1 MRIGVLADLH
11 GNAPALEAALADLR
25 AAGVTRA
32 LVAGDLTGYYPYVNE
47 TLDLLRTFDC
57 TVVLGNHDGYLLGR
71 LACKDESWKA
81 YGLDVV
87 DRIIT
92 VEHRAWLDTQPFQRE
107 LIVDGRTILLCH
119 GSPAGPEDYAY
130 PNREDFSAFEV
141 PGVDVVV
148 MGHTHIPLVRH
159 HAGRLLLNPGSCG
172 QPRDYDPR
180 AAFAILNTEGLS
192 VELRRVPYDVDKTQR
207 SVSDHGLPRMLA
219 DILTRRRGPDA

>member
-1 MRIGVLADLH
+1 VRIGVLADLH
-11 GNAPALEAALADLR
+11 GNAPALEAVLSDLR
-25 AAGVTRA
+25 AAGVARA
-32 LVAGDLTGYYPYVNE
+32 LVAGDLIGYYPFVNE

-71 LACKDESWKA
+71 LACPRDRWEA

-87 DRIIT
+87 ERTIS

-107 LIVDGRTILLCH
+107 LTIDGRTVLLCH

-130 PNREDFSAFEV
+130 PNREDFSVFEV
-141 PGVDVVV
+141 PGVEVIV
-148 MGHTHIPLVRH
+148 MGHTHIPLLRH

-180 AAFAILNTEGLS
+180 AAFAILNTEGMS
-192 VELRRVPYDVDKTQR
+192 VEQCRVPYDVAKVQR

-219 DILTRRRGPDA
+219 DILTRHRGPIA